1 MIADVRIA
9 DIIIKGADVKNSSDG
24 VFLWLTFQTEQT
36 LGDLACMLDSGNAP
50 TIEVMEG
57 GKVTAVYMN
66 HALNRLQME
75 VIGGK
80 RQVEATFSV
89 TKQATPED
97 GIDAVVIA
105 AKIQDLEEE
114 ITVLKAENAA
124 LEKALTAIEEGIA
137 DA

>member
-9 DIIIKGADVKNSSDG
+9 GTLIKGADVKNSSDG

-36 LGDLACMLDSGNAP
+36 LGELACMLDSSNAP
-50 TIEVMEG
+50 TVEVMES
-57 GKVTAVYMN
+57 GKVTAIYKN

-80 RQVEATFSV
+80 RKVEAAFSV
-89 TKQATPED
+89 TKQATPDDDINAE
-97 GIDAVVIA
+97 VIA

-114 ITVLKAENAA
+114 ITMVKAENEA
-124 LEKALTAIEEGIA
+124 LEQALTAIEEGIA
-137 DA
+137 NA

>member
-9 DIIIKGADVKNSSDG
+9 DTLIKGADVKNSSDG

-36 LGDLACMLDSGNAP
+36 LGELACMLDSGNAP

-80 RQVEATFSV
+80 RKVEAAFSV
-89 TKQATPED
+89 TNCCHSAL
-97 GIDAVVIA
+97 AVTLAVA
-105 AKIQDLEEE
+105 AFRVSTISAGVSLFTQKVS
-114 ITVLKAENAA
+114 TV
-124 LEKALTAIEEGIA
+124 
-137 DA
+137 